1 MSLGDINPSTEPSRS
16 MFVLKQSAN
25 IYTAMMILA
34 FVFIVIGCLFLFLE
48 LKAYD
53 LSIHVSP
60 DAKVPQAMWVPAP
73 LPELAGV
80 EQLCRIKEVLVS

>member
-1 MSLGDINPSTEPSRS
+1 MSLGDINPPTEQSRS

-60 DAKVPQAMWVPAP
+60 DAKVSQVMRVPV
-73 LPELAGV
+73 LESGLAAA
-80 EQLCRIKEVLVS
+80 EQICRFMDVPVC